1 MKDFHSI
8 GQSVFITDKYFK
20 IFLKNELK
28 EYDLNRAEAM
38 TLMMLLSDRPLAEL
52 HYDKGVLS
60 RTLQSLEEKGY
71 ITRSTSA
78 EDGRAN
84 DITVL
89 DSAISVGRKIDVILK
104 NWNDGVTEGIEDI
117 ELFETM
123 LRKLVENARELSKE
137 K

>member
-1 MKDFHSI
+1 MKNFHSI

-38 TLMMLLSDRPLAEL
+38 TLMMLLFDRPLAEL

-71 ITRSTSA
+71 ITRSTST

>member
-89 DSAISVGRKIDVILK
+89 DSAISVGHKIDVILK